1 MSLTPGLINQVHNN
15 QPNVLRKK
23 LKQGICNRKMKKK
36 NVIKKQKYP
45 QMCLKVLLNKV
56 NEHKEIVPWEHYSKW
71 LFSTRPQTNLG

>member
-36 NVIKKQKYP
+36 KCNQKTEVPTNVF
-45 QMCLKVLLNKV
+45 
-56 NEHKEIVPWEHYSKW
+56 ESAA
-71 LFSTRPQTNLG
+71 